1 MKKFLF
7 AGLICALVACA
18 ATLPA
23 SAQKKQPTK
32 TADPC
37 PNATTQFDMNEC
49 AGREYK
55 KADAE
60 LNKVYQQLLRSSEPE
75 EQPKLKAAQLAWL
88 KFRDAQCDY
97 ESALNVGGT
106 MYPMVVDYCLA
117 DVTQARTKQL
127 RDSLNGLERR

>member
-1 MKKFLF
+1 MKKFLL
-7 AGLICALVACA
+7 AGLICALFAYS
-18 ATLPA
+18 ATRVV
-23 SAQKKQPTK
+23 SAQKRKPVK

-37 PNATTQFDMNEC
+37 ANATTQFDMNEC

-60 LNKVYQQLLRSSEPE
+60 LNKVYQQLMRASAPE

-97 ESALNVGGT
+97 ESALNAGGT
-106 MYPMVVDYCLA
+106 MYSMVVDYCLA

-127 RDSLNGLERR
+127 RDSLKDLARR